1 MPENPQLIDGD
12 FSFRF
17 GMQSSVDPSTLKLGY
32 YYNSINMLNVGDL
45 LSCRPGY
52 RCVSALPKGK
62 LQGAALFKPALGLE
76 QILIVIDGVVYVAT
90 YPFEQ
95 FHFLPN
101 VLMSPTAKQI
111 YFQQATQSARRRT
124 ADLGSAIEL
133 IPPREVIFIQD
144 GGFTAPA
151 YYDGAESGH
160 IRDQPFETP
169 AGGAMAW
176 TGDRLWVAVGRT
188 VFASDIANPFSFRE
202 QIYLGGVQ
210 GFRFS
215 GDVTAMIESSSTQ
228 FPQLF
233 VFTETDMSILQANV
247 RNRALWPTIDNFQMV
262 VLKVGAVGQRSV
274 MSHFGRI
281 YWMSPAGFT
290 WFDSATASGWTS
302 RAPVR
307 DNEMHVS
314 KVELFEDLSLCA
326 GAVFGNFVLM
336 SVPFADLFNK
346 HTWVLNNAALETIND
361 DSGPSWA
368 SVWLGT
374 RPVEWVFGQIAGAE
388 RIYHVSADEDCEN
401 RLWEAFRPE
410 RLDNGSPIM
419 WAVEPRAYFGTIFPN
434 KTPGRNS
441 RFRWADVALV
451 CIEEDLELGVFFAG
465 GLRGA
470 YKTILAK
477 LISVSAGSV
486 CTDCAPICNDTVMC
500 GWKGQVRIERTQ
512 DVAQMPLDNETGTC
526 AIESE
531 HHEDID
537 DAFQLLIVG
546 HGPAS
551 IRYIR
556 AFSLLEQEDPNGEP
570 RACED
575 EHPFQAIRFDGSG
588 AQHTNCETMQAELA
602 AKFISWYSAV
612 KSISLTSGGV
622 TAVGTGMSESIISQ
636 AAADRVAERVAI
648 KSAEKQI
655 ECIAPPILSIGEGIF
670 TEDSCRE
677 KG

>member
-1 MPENPQLIDGD
+1 MAAQDQLIDGD

-17 GMQSSVDPSTLKLGY
+17 GMQSSVDPGTLKLGY
-32 YYNSINMLNVGDL
+32 YYSGINVLNVGDMI
-45 LSCRPGY
+45 SCRPGY
-52 RCVSALPKGK
+52 KCISALPKGK
-62 LQGAALFKPALGLE
+62 LQGAAIFKPALGLE
-76 QILIVIDGVVYVAT
+76 QILIAIDGVIYVAT

-95 FHFLPN
+95 FRFLPN
-101 VLMSPTAKQI
+101 VQMSPTAKQI
-111 YFQQATQSARRRT
+111 FWQQATQSATRKS
-124 ADLGSAIEL
+124 ADLGSAIEV

-151 YYDGAESGH
+151 FYDGSQSGH
-160 IRDQPFETP
+160 IRDRPFETP
-169 AGGAMAW
+169 VGGPMAW
-176 TGDRLWVAVGRT
+176 TGDRLWVASGRT

-215 GDVTAMIESSSTQ
+215 GDVVAMIESSSLQ

-233 VFTETDMSILQANV
+233 VFTDSDMSILQSNI
-247 RNRALWPTIDNFQMV
+247 RNRDLWPETNNFQMV
-262 VLKVGAVGQRSV
+262 ILQVGAVGQRSV

-290 WFDSATASGWTS
+290 WFDAATASGWTS

-314 KVELFEDLSLCA
+314 KLELFEDLSLCA

-336 SVPFADLFNK
+336 SVPAHDIFNK

-374 RPVEWVFGQIAGAE
+374 RPVEWIFGQIAGAE

-410 RLDNGSPIM
+410 RLDNGTPIM
-419 WAVEPRAYFGTIFPN
+419 WAVEPRAYFGTIFQN

-441 RFRWADVALV
+441 RLRWADIALV
-451 CIEEDLELGVFFAG
+451 CIEQDLELGVFYAG

-470 YKTILAK
+470 YKHILAK
-477 LISVSAGSV
+477 LISVSEGSV

-500 GWKGQVRIERTQ
+500 GWKGQVRIARTE

-531 HHEDID
+531 HNEDID

-546 HGPAS
+546 HGPAG
-551 IRYIR
+551 IRFIR

-570 RACED
+570 KACID
-575 EHPFQAIRFDGSG
+575 ETPHQAIRFDGAG
-588 AQHTNCETMQAELA
+588 AENQNCAVMQAELA

-612 KSISLTSGGV
+612 KTVSLTSSGITATGIGV
-622 TAVGTGMSESIISQ
+622 SESIISQ
-636 AAADRVAERVAI
+636 AAADRVAARIAE

-655 ECIAPPILSIGEGIF
+655 ECVATPILSIGEGIF
-670 TEDSCRE
+670 MDESCRE